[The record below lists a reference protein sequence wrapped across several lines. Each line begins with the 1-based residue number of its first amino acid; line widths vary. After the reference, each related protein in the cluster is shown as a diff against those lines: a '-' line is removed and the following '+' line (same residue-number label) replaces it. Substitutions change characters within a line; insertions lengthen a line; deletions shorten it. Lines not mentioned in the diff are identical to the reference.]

1 MRGKSEVSQKQR
13 VPLLGAPRR
22 PAQRSHG
29 RAPRQPPALLPQAGR
44 QRAQRSAA
52 RAAVPRSGNAPVG
65 NARVLT
71 LLGAPRPR
79 SHRAPAASRRR
90 SPGRG
95 GGCEAGPLPA
105 RRGPTCRGRPSALPL
120 GGDFPRRSQPAAMPA
135 PSLRRVGVRPRRRNP
150 RPTPSARWGFSPLN
164 AAHGKGCFP
173 ASVVLAKRFFAR
185 GSLRSVLP

>member
-1 MRGKSEVSQKQR
+1 MRRKSEVSQKQR

-22 PAQRSHG
+22 PAQRLHG

-79 SHRAPAASRRR
+79 SHRAPAPAASRRR

-95 GGCEAGPLPA
+95 GGCERPARSPPAEDPPAAAGPPRCLSAGTFPGA
-105 RRGPTCRGRPSALPL
+105 LSRRPCPPL
-120 GGDFPRRSQPAAMPA
+120 R
-135 PSLRRVGVRPRRRNP
+135 
-150 RPTPSARWGFSPLN
+150 
-164 AAHGKGCFP
+164 
-173 ASVVLAKRFFAR
+173 
-185 GSLRSVLP
+185 